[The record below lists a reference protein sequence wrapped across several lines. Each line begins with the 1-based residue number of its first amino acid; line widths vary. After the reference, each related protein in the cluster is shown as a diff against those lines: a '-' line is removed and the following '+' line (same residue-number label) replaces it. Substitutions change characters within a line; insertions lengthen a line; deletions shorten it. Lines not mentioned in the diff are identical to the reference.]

1 MSKVGRGKLW
11 FIFGAL
17 RPADSPYGLDGGAGK
32 GASDLRRS
40 RREER
45 GGDGD
50 SGSRVGRLREFH
62 PGYEDGIVS
71 G

>member
-1 MSKVGRGKLW
+1 MRRVE
-11 FIFGAL
+11 
-17 RPADSPYGLDGGAGK
+17 GGAGQALVEPF
-32 GASDLRRS
+32 GRPILPMGLMGGGGGSDLRRS

-50 SGSRVGRLREFH
+50 GGSRVGRLREFH
-62 PGYEDGIVS
+62 SGYEDGIVS